1 MAGYLLDSNAFLRA
15 KAAPEALRA
24 QARKA
29 VEDPGNTLY
38 VSLAC
43 LWELA
48 IKAALGKLDMF
59 ARLTNRGERAVM
71 SSLTESGF
79 DLLPVDLSHVLEAAA
94 LPMHHRDPFDRLMI
108 AQALQL
114 DLTVIT
120 SDDAFSRYSDLHIL
134 AA

>member
-1 MAGYLLDSNAFLRA
+1 MAGYLLDSNAFIRA
-15 KAAPEALRA
+15 KAEPEALRT

-29 VEDPGNTLY
+29 LEDPGNTLY

-48 IKAALGKLDMF
+48 IKAAGGKLELF
-59 ARLTNRGERAVM
+59 ARLMTRGERAVM
-71 SSLTESGF
+71 TSLTESGF
-79 DLLPVDLSHVLEAAA
+79 DLLPIDLAQVLEAAA

-120 SDDAFSRYSDLHIL
+120 SDDAFSRYKGLRVL